1 MKILSLTYEYPP
13 IGGGGGAAAAAL
25 NHELINRGVSVE
37 VVTSAMKDLSATEVV
52 QGVTTYRT
60 ACWRR
65 YRHYT
70 TAPELA
76 TTLLPAYRQAQKLIE
91 ASSPDLVHTHFVL
104 PSGLIAYALH
114 RKYGI
119 PYVLTAH
126 GSDIPGYNPD
136 RFGTLHTLLRPVW
149 RRVIQGAAAIT
160 SPSEFLAGLI
170 RHHADVPVAVVPN
183 GYATAAHLGRV
194 KRNLVLV
201 VARLFPRKGVQH
213 FIEALR
219 GTKTIW
225 EIVVAGDGPFKAE
238 LQRHTER
245 ARVPVQ
251 FIGFVDTKRLRG
263 LYEEARILVFPSL
276 RENFPMVLLEAMDAG
291 CAVITTDAE
300 GCAEVVGNAG
310 IVVEKGNPRDIRLA
324 LHALMS
330 DPERVELLSRQGG
343 ERAQL
348 FRWPRI
354 AEQYLDVF
362 HAVLGRST
370 ASDARAIASEQG
382 SPARPQGRTDLRHP

>member
-1 MKILSLTYEYPP
+1 MKILTLTYEYPP

-25 NHELINRGVSVE
+25 NQELVRRGMAIE
-37 VVTSAMKDLSATEVV
+37 VVTSAMSDLSPTEVLHGAAV
-52 QGVTTYRT
+52 YRT
-60 ACWRR
+60 PCRRR

-70 TAPELA
+70 TAAELA

-91 ASSPDLVHTHFVL
+91 ASPPSLIHTHFVL

-136 RFGTLHTLLRPVW
+136 RFGTLHALLKPVW
-149 RRVIQGAAAIT
+149 RRVVHGAAAIT

-170 RHHADVPVAVVPN
+170 HRHADVPITIVPN
-183 GYATAAHLGRV
+183 GYAATADLGRR
-194 KRNLVLV
+194 KRNLVLMV
-201 VARLFPRKGVQH
+201 SRLFPRKGVQH
-213 FIEALR
+213 VIEALR

-225 EIVVAGDGPFKAE
+225 EIVVAGDGPYKAE
-238 LQRHTER
+238 LERHTER
-245 ARVPVQ
+245 ARVPLK
-251 FIGFVDTKRLRG
+251 FIGFVDRQTLRG

-300 GCAEVVGNAG
+300 GCAEVVGGAG
-310 IVVEKGNPRDIRLA
+310 IVVEKGNPHDIRVA

-330 DPERVELLSRQGG
+330 DPERIELLSRKAR
-343 ERAQL
+343 ERARL
-348 FRWPRI
+348 SRWPHI
-354 AEQYLDVF
+354 AVRYLDVF
-362 HAVLGRST
+362 HAAVGRST
-370 ASDARAIASEQG
+370 ASDTRALAIEQR
-382 SPARPQGRTDLRHP
+382 SPARPHGRIDLRHP